1 MLKIFREWRIFT
13 LSCLVFM
20 GYMSL
25 VITDWFMGLDNPT
38 NSQGAFASAIVL
50 ASVGAIKFYMETK
63 HNNNSDSNR

>member
-20 GYMSL
+20 GYLSL
-25 VITDWFMGLDNPT
+25 VITDWFMGLDNPS
-38 NSQGAFASAIVL
+38 NAQGAFSSAVVL

-63 HNNNSDSNR
+63 HNGNKDE